1 MELLINFVKNY
12 TTMKNIFLFTFISL
26 LMFSC
31 EAPVA
36 EKDAER
42 SPGFLRTADSQINA
56 DDANPENLD
65 LWDKYIEAHN
75 NRDLDAIASMNIDS
89 TQQMGVFKII
99 GPDGSLI
106 EGVDTHIEVL
116 KGWFEAENPTW
127 NTFFSYTM
135 KLENQPGEWVISGSQ
150 VKKTVDGEEVTSYD
164 VADVYIEDGKIGAFW
179 VYTRAESPQQ

>member
-1 MELLINFVKNY
+1 
-12 TTMKNIFLFTFISL
+12 
-26 LMFSC
+26 MFSC
-31 EAPVA
+31 EVPGKSEKPVA
-36 EKDAER
+36 ENAER

-135 KLENQPGEWVISGSQ
+135 KLENQPGEWVISGAQ
-150 VKKTVDGEEVTSYD
+150 VKKNVNGEEVTTYD
-164 VADVYIEDGKIGAFW
+164 VIDAYIEEGKIGAFW

>member
-31 EAPVA
+31 EVPGKSEKPVP

-99 GPDGSLI
+99 GPDGSLTKT
-106 EGVDTHIEVL
+106 GHHIRLYVATEF
-116 KGWFEAENPTW
+116 K
-127 NTFFSYTM
+127 YM
-135 KLENQPGEWVISGSQ
+135 LEKAGLSMQNVYGGYDESPFNISGKRMI
-150 VKKTVDGEEVTSYD
+150 VIARKD
-164 VADVYIEDGKIGAFW
+164 
-179 VYTRAESPQQ
+179 